1 MSRHDDATSRPRTP
15 RTGRA
20 SARSALGALALI
32 LATGA
37 CAALRPERA
46 LLTQAGCFSC
56 HAVRVRK
63 VGPAFSW
70 IAYRSRG
77 RRGAVARLA
86 RKVITGGTGYWA
98 AWTYDTP
105 MAAHPGLSMARAE
118 AMVRWVLARP
128 RLKPPAP

>member
-1 MSRHDDATSRPRTP
+1 MNPFHDAARRRSETW
-15 RTGRA
+15 TGRA
-20 SARSALGALALI
+20 SARFASGALALI
-32 LATGA
+32 LAAGA
-37 CAALRPERA
+37 YAAMHSERA
-46 LLTQAGCFSC
+46 LMTQAGCFSC

-77 RRGAVARLA
+77 QRGAVARLA
-86 RKVITGGTGYWA
+86 HKVITGGTGYWA

-105 MAAHPGLSMARAE
+105 MAAHPDLSITRAE

-128 RLKPPAP
+128 RIKPPAP